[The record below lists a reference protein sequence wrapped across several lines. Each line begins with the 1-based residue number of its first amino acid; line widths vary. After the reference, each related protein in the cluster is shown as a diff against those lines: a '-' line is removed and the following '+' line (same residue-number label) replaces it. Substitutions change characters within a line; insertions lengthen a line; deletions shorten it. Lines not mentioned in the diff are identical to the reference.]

1 MPDDGDPA
9 MKRREGEREGGREGE
24 GGRGDRED
32 GRVGGRGD
40 REKGS
45 KKQKEQVETEREV
58 GGGGRRSTS
67 GRLLS

>member
-1 MPDDGDPA
+1 MG
-9 MKRREGEREGGREGE
+9 GWEGGGIERM
-24 GGRGDRED
+24 
-32 GRVGGRGD
+32 GGRGD
-40 REKGS
+40 REKGG